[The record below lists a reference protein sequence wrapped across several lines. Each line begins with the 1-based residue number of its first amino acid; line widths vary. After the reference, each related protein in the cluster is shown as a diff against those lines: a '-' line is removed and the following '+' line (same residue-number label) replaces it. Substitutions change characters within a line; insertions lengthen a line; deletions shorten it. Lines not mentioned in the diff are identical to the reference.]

1 MQIPHCVRPRLKQS
15 VLINISCIENLLV
28 GKRVETFLHLPE
40 EALVFVFAD
49 SWTCDVILWATIL
62 GGKKGDKTSCNNR
75 LKSEKKEPASFCL
88 ELVSKSQRTWPNV
101 LQVQKDRD
109 PQTVWHGCAHLS
121 PFHKPSFM
129 YVLLGTICPPSMLR
143 SHSADRRSG

>member
-28 GKRVETFLHLPE
+28 GKKVETFLHLPE

-62 GGKKGDKTSCNNR
+62 GGKKGTKH
-75 LKSEKKEPASFCL
+75 
-88 ELVSKSQRTWPNV
+88 LVII
-101 LQVQKDRD
+101 D
-109 PQTVWHGCAHLS
+109 
-121 PFHKPSFM
+121 
-129 YVLLGTICPPSMLR
+129 
-143 SHSADRRSG
+143 